1 MLGISYG
8 ELFLII
14 GATAALI
21 GTLLAIPPCIDFD
34 LCIFFDDYLRI
45 NAMKQCSKLYCL
57 LSRQSVLCFAVF
69 PFLLG
74 WLQG

>member
-14 GATAALI
+14 GAIAALI

-34 LCIFFDDYLRI
+34 LCISLDDYLRI
-45 NAMKQCSKLYCL
+45 IDVDSKCDETM
-57 LSRQSVLCFAVF
+57 
-69 PFLLG
+69 
-74 WLQG
+74 